1 VSEREDLINNAKE
14 RKVMKFSEEHL
25 LVIESALMA
34 ARADAVD
41 EDWHEELSEVLI
53 EVRREIEKD

>member
-1 VSEREDLINNAKE
+1 MSEREDLINNAKE

>member
-1 VSEREDLINNAKE
+1 
-14 RKVMKFSEEHL
+14 MKFSEEQL

-34 ARADAVD
+34 ARSDAAD
-41 EDWHEELSEVLI
+41 EDWYDELSEVLA

>member
-1 VSEREDLINNAKE
+1 MINNSKE
-14 RKVMKFSEEHL
+14 RKVMEFSEEQL

-34 ARADAVD
+34 ARSDAVD
-41 EDWHEELSEVLI
+41 EDWHEELSEVLV

>member
-1 VSEREDLINNAKE
+1 MSEREDLINNPKE